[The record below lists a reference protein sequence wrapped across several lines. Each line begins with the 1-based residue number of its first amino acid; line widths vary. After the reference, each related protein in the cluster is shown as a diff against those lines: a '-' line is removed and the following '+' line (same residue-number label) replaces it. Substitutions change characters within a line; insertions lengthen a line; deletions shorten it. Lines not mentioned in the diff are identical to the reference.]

1 MLSYY
6 TKQNSLADQ
15 KNSIKNRS
23 LNYMRSEE
31 KWDFRDVILQ
41 TFARTKEK
49 KTAITVVADAALL
62 HRLMITRNEEQL
74 VRKKY

>member
-15 KNSIKNRS
+15 KNSIKNRIAK
-23 LNYMRSEE
+23 LYEIRRKMGLPGRHPAN
-31 KWDFRDVILQ
+31 
-41 TFARTKEK
+41 FARTKEK

-62 HRLMITRNEEQL
+62 HRLMITRN
-74 VRKKY
+74 